1 MKERIILSKD
11 FPQTWIFDLDGT
23 LVKHNGYLI
32 DGEDTLLDGVQDFF
46 ENLSPNDYVLI
57 LTARSSKYKEQTLHF
72 LKQNNVRYNQI
83 IFDMPKG
90 ERILINDIKPKG
102 LKCSIAINTTRD
114 KFLETVFV
122 KDKKMQ

>member
-1 MKERIILSKD
+1 MEKEIILSAD

-32 DGEDTLLDGVQDFF
+32 DGEDTLLDGVKDFF
-46 ENLSPNDYVLI
+46 NKLSPDDYVLI
-57 LTARSSKYKEQTLHF
+57 LTARSSKYREQTIRFLHKND
-72 LKQNNVRYNQI
+72 LHYNQI

-90 ERILINDIKPKG
+90 ERILINDIKPQG